1 MKPVNAF
8 RTKDLS
14 EASLLLTKSGR
25 LLEIE
30 RDGNTCWFVFE
41 DKKSCENLSD
51 QFWFGECLVNAKSYY
66 QAMATLKNRI
76 FSRA

>member
-1 MKPVNAF
+1 MKPVETF

-14 EASLLLTKSGR
+14 EASLLLTKDNQ

-41 DKKSCENLSD
+41 DRKACEELSN
-51 QFWFGECLVNAKSYY
+51 QFWFGKCLVNAKSFYE
-66 QAMATLKNRI
+66 AMNTLKNRI